1 MRKTALV
8 LALLAVVAG
17 AQQIGEPAPA
27 IDCATWANI
36 ESKTPPTLTSLKGKV
51 VLLEF
56 WFST

>member
-8 LALLAVVAG
+8 VALLAVVAG
-17 AQQIGEPAPA
+17 AQEIGEPAPA
-27 IDCATWANI
+27 IDCGTWVNA
-36 ESKTPPTLTSLKGKV
+36 ESKAPPTLASLKGKV